1 MKKKAKIIIGILS
14 ISSLLLAF
22 GMHVTAQSKEGSI
35 MSAWGKILKVY
46 SENEEVEKPE
56 IYMLGNS
63 AQITEADIKQGT
75 ELFVLSGM
83 DREQAREEAIKYA
96 MKREALYEEAI
107 NNGYTVTDE
116 EVRAY
121 LEELKEAINS
131 ADNKEDALQVI
142 KAFDSEKKYWDF
154 EFEVYKKDLPI
165 QKYVE
170 SLEAMYKAKDT
181 KLSEQ
186 TVQTDYE
193 EDFNS
198 FFEKYK
204 EKLAEEQNYKLVK

>member
-1 MKKKAKIIIGILS
+1 MKNKAKIIIGILS

-35 MSAWGKILKVY
+35 MSDWGKILKVY
-46 SENEEVEKPE
+46 SENKEVEKSE

-121 LEELKEAINS
+121 LEELKEVINS

-142 KAFDSEKKYWDF
+142 KAFNSEKEYWDF

-170 SLEAMYKAKDT
+170 SLEVMYKAKDA

-186 TVQTDYE
+186 TVPIDYE